1 MSVPAV
7 IQLQE
12 YATDEAHDVSELLR
26 KALLVATKLKLTD
39 FREWL
44 SHELNGYD
52 DKPSVPQYRTIRGE
66 LRVQNPYHGLVP
78 FLIEDGELA
87 EMVCKVH
94 VTESVAALRNLI
106 AQSGPGRTV
115 AFTFP
120 PEAEAVLM
128 RMQDGFAPL
137 RPLRVVGTNQL
148 TSVINTVR
156 NRVLEWALAL
166 EEEGIVG
173 DGLSFSREEKTI
185 AASNPN
191 IRIDNFQGILGDVHQ
206 SRVTQENR
214 LVINSGSFDSL
225 ARYLKSQGVP
235 DDDVDSLELAIRDD
249 PDPTNERKFG
259 ERVSAWMGKMVTKAA
274 DGTWNVGVGA
284 AGGLLAA
291 ALSKFYGM

>member
-1 MSVPAV
+1 LGLLAFSLPVAADLRELPSPANKRLGPTARCGAAADAGGTATSGGPALTLDVAQGNRTMSVPAV

-214 LVINSGSFDSL
+214 LD
-225 ARYLKSQGVP
+225 
-235 DDDVDSLELAIRDD
+235 
-249 PDPTNERKFG
+249 
-259 ERVSAWMGKMVTKAA
+259 
-274 DGTWNVGVGA
+274 
-284 AGGLLAA
+284 
-291 ALSKFYGM
+291 